1 MFVACVHACVQ
12 CSLGLKSFSRQVW
25 LKVMEKKETDYNE
38 VAEEML
44 QDLKAEEA
52 AQGGPPPYYGYP
64 GAQGGGGGDSSL
76 SAAAAVLD
84 RSQFDERNVRR

>member
-1 MFVACVHACVQ
+1 MHARRG
-12 CSLGLKSFSRQVW
+12 LGLYGQAG
-25 LKVMEKKETDYNE
+25 LLQ

-52 AQGGPPPYYGYP
+52 AQGGPPPYYYPPNASGGEPAP
-64 GAQGGGGGDSSL
+64 GA
-76 SAAAAVLD
+76 AVD